1 MGHRPRLSVVIAV
14 IICVAAIA
22 AVVLYHKVPPA
33 ADKAPEVANEIVIVK
48 EQPRRITVKNDS
60 AVGTDVRRSPASIP
74 REREDEASAE
84 EDDAPGPD
92 DVGEAAHV
100 GSPAPERLPSS
111 NDKWAGKEYKIVE
124 VFYATDRKR
133 TGDPEPA
140 GVYGAEIS
148 DLELG
153 KLEVSIPKRHQCGN
167 LESPSFL
174 RLEFHEHPEKHIV
187 LLRVSERISE
197 DAWTGGI
204 DDRLAGSR
212 AKAVLLFIHGFDDT
226 FEFAARRAA
235 QLAFDLGLDGVPAL
249 FSWPSQGTDHGYLTD
264 EERVEA
270 AVPDLKQVLTL
281 IRKRTKAKSIH
292 IVAHSM
298 GNRVLCNALREF
310 AIEKSDVR
318 VNQVI
323 LAAPDI
329 YSRVFN
335 NQLAP
340 EIVKVCGRVSLY
352 ASSKD
357 KALILSMKFHNNPRA
372 GLSGADIVVAPGID
386 TIDASNVDTSLIGHG
401 YFAEN
406 RTVIEDIFQVIAH
419 ESPPSLR
426 HLVKL
431 GKELAIYWGFP

>member
-1 MGHRPRLSVVIAV
+1 MSQRSRLLVAIAV
-14 IICVAAIA
+14 VVCVAVLAI
-22 AVVLYHKVPPA
+22 VLFRSVPPAEEKAPAPA
-33 ADKAPEVANEIVIVK
+33 ADKEPDVAK
-48 EQPRRITVKNDS
+48 KHYRKAMKRD
-60 AVGTDVRRSPASIP
+60 VGGRTGDRSPASIARDGETAP
-74 REREDEASAE
+74 AAKDDEPGEGDVAEAGHVHDFASE
-84 EDDAPGPD
+84 T
-92 DVGEAAHV
+92 
-100 GSPAPERLPSS
+100 LPSS
-111 NDKWAGKEYKIVE
+111 SEKWTGKEYKVVE

-140 GVYGAEIS
+140 SVYGAETG
-148 DLELG
+148 DLQLG
-153 KLEVSIPKRHQCGN
+153 RLEVSIPKRHQCGN
-167 LESPSFL
+167 LESPSYL
-174 RLEFHEHPEKHIV
+174 RLEFHEDPEKHIV
-187 LLRVSERISE
+187 LLRVSEPISE
-197 DAWTGGI
+197 EAWTGGI

-235 QLAFDLGLDGVPAL
+235 QLAWDLGLDGVPAL
-249 FSWPSQGTDHGYLTD
+249 FSWPSQATEQGYPAD
-264 EERVEA
+264 EDRVID
-270 AVPDLKQVLTL
+270 AVPDLKRVLTL

-292 IVAHSM
+292 VVAHSM

-310 AIEKSDVR
+310 ALEKSDVR

-329 YSRVFN
+329 YSRVFSK
-335 NQLAP
+335 QLAP
-340 EIVKVCGRVSLY
+340 EIIKVSGRISLY

-357 KALILSMKFHNNPRA
+357 KALALSMKIHQDPRA

-406 RTVIEDIFQVIAH
+406 RAVIEDIFQVIAH
-419 ESPPSLR
+419 ESPPNLR